1 MNSTKNLDTSVVTEV
16 NVWYC
21 NNSKSWVVTCY
32 DYEGNISGE
41 SLYSY
46 RKVDAKSIARQ
57 LCDMTEAKLVV
68 ENRSNTTGVYN
79 D

>member
-21 NNSKSWVVTCY
+21 NNYKSWVVTCY

-46 RKVDAKSIARQ
+46 RKVDAKRVANQI
-57 LCDMTEAKLVV
+57 CDMIMATLVV
-68 ENRSNTTGVYN
+68 ENRTNSTGV
-79 D
+79 